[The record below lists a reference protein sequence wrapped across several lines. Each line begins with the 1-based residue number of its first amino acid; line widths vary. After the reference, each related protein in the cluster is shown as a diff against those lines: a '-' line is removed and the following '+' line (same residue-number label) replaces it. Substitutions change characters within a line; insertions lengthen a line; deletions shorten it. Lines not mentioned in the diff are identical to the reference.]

1 MRVKPTG
8 VGANRVCWLA
18 ELCDANS
25 EHSKHVGSHDSD
37 IAGLWRLTG
46 AYRIG
51 FIARVNES
59 KIWIISLLGPE
70 ADCTTMLRNV
80 GNYKSA

>member
-18 ELCDANS
+18 ELCVANS
-25 EHSKHVGSHDSD
+25 KQVRSRDSD
-37 IAGLWRLTG
+37 IADLWRLTG

-51 FIARVNES
+51 FIARVNEP
-59 KIWIISLLGPE
+59 KIWIFSLLGPDAE
-70 ADCTTMLRNV
+70 
-80 GNYKSA
+80 